1 MAILDP
7 WDQLW
12 RIGLKPAPAWSRFLQ
27 DAFFQPQDADGNIR
41 LNDRGRKA
49 GIIPELRLLAK
60 GERHESP
67 FHRHLHLELLLS
79 LGDRL
84 SYGEKGAGPDI
95 PLPAGSVLFIN
106 HRRLHRLVA
115 HGPGAWVS
123 LRFTPVLVDELVG
136 DDGLEALE
144 RFSSFH
150 AFTETGTRP
159 PIHRLPDDAVPR
171 ARAACLAVCDRFVA
185 DGCRGGRFLT
195 AVFLAALA
203 LIQEGAPA
211 KPAGSGFELALAE
224 LRERLVRPPGLPALA
239 RFAGMSRTTF
249 SQTFNRELGMTLPEY
264 VARLRVEKAKRL
276 LSGTTMPITELA
288 MEVGFYDSA
297 HLSHVFRRWAGLSP
311 REYRKGSTGRRKRRN
326 R

>member
-7 WDQLW
+7 WDRLW
-12 RIGLKPAPAWSRFLQ
+12 RIRLKPAAFWSRFLQ
-27 DAFFQPQDADGNIR
+27 DAFFLPQDADGSIR
-41 LNDRGRKA
+41 LSARGREA
-49 GIIPELRLLAK
+49 GIIPELRTLAR

-84 SYGEKGAGPDI
+84 SYGEKGAGPAV

-123 LRFTPVLVDELVG
+123 LRFTPAVVDELVG

-144 RFSSFH
+144 RFSNFH
-150 AFTETGTRP
+150 AFIETGARP
-159 PIHRLPDDAVPR
+159 PIHRLPEDAIPR
-171 ARAACLAVCDRFVA
+171 ARTACLAVCDRFVA

-195 AVFLAALA
+195 AAFLAALA
-203 LIQEGAPA
+203 LLQEGAPPA
-211 KPAGSGFELALAE
+211 PAGSGFERALAN
-224 LRERLVRPPGLPALA
+224 LRERLVRPPPLPVLA
-239 RFAGMSRTTF
+239 RFAGMSRTAF
-249 SQTFNRELGMTLPEY
+249 SETFNREIGMTLPEY

-276 LSGTTMPITELA
+276 LSGTNMPMTELA
-288 MEVGFYDSA
+288 LETGFYDSA
-297 HLSHVFRRWAGLSP
+297 HLSHVFRDRVGASP
-311 REYRKGSTGRRKRRN
+311 REYRAQAQGKRRK
-326 R
+326 